1 MSRNAFYLLL
11 AVLFWGISYIAIKV
25 VLAELEPVEMISARL
40 LMASVTLGAIIL
52 AKRQSFAVNQ
62 MRGKLIAAA
71 GIVFLHFW
79 VMATGMKET
88 SATNTAWILTS
99 APIFIAGLSWIYL
112 KEPFSPAQWL
122 GLGLACVGMVALVFN
137 GDPANL
143 GWIRS
148 RGDLIVLG
156 SCVTWAFYTVGAREI
171 TSKVD
176 PLVAT
181 FWMVTI
187 AGIVFVPYTL
197 LTTGIGKFAVLS
209 SNAAI
214 SLVFLGVFCL
224 ALAFWLWSEGL
235 KRQPAAEVG
244 VYLYI
249 EPIFTMIGAWFLL
262 REPITVW
269 LLVGAVLISLGVY
282 VSERFGKITLVEHD
296 V

>member
-1 MSRNAFYLLL
+1 MTRNSLYLLL
-11 AVLFWGISYIAIKV
+11 AVLFWGFSYIAIKV
-25 VLAELEPVEMISARL
+25 VLTELEPVEMISARML
-40 LMASVTLGAIIL
+40 LASVTLGAIII
-52 AKRQSFAVNQ
+52 AKRQSFVVKE
-62 MRGKLIAAA
+62 MRGKLVIAA

-88 SATNTAWILTS
+88 SASNTAWILTS

-112 KEPFSPAQWL
+112 KEPFNRAQWL
-122 GLGLACVGMVALVFN
+122 GLGLACIGMVALVFN

-148 RGDLIVLG
+148 RGDWIVLG

-187 AGIVFVPYTL
+187 AGVVFVPYTL
-197 LTTGIGKFAVLS
+197 VTTGIDKFAVLRS
-209 SNAAI
+209 ETAI
-214 SLVFLGVFCL
+214 SLVFLGIFCL
-224 ALAFWLWSEGL
+224 AFAFWLWSEGL

-262 REPITVW
+262 IEPITIW
-269 LLVGAVLISLGVY
+269 LVIGAILISLGVY
-282 VSERFGKITLVEHD
+282 VSERFGRMKLAEHD